1 MSETS
6 IEPCFIEFLT
16 SETSDLL
23 IELTEL
29 SQIDQKLS
37 LATARSL
44 ASVVRVM
51 NCYYSNLIEGHNTKL
66 QDIQDAID
74 GDLRSAATADDG
86 KTRNLQLE
94 AVAHIRVQEAIDKL
108 HSEDRLPEPTSPDFL
123 RWLHKSFYR
132 DATIEMLTIDEDK
145 QIIMTPGEFRVAG
158 QEVVVGR
165 HIPCSGAEV
174 DNSMNYFSQRYA
186 SPGRANQIISA
197 AAAHHRLVYIHPFL
211 DGNGR
216 VARLMSHAI
225 NLKAGIGAS
234 GLWSISR
241 GLARGL
247 MSSDEYKLRLASADT
262 VRQGDLDGRGNLSQ
276 KALTEYVNWFL
287 RVSCDQVKFMSA
299 LFDVGNLSNRLDR
312 YVELKELAP
321 ESKYILSAV
330 LTGGQISRGDAARL
344 TGLKERRA
352 RDVLSAL
359 VRDGIV
365 GSDKPKSP
373 VSLKFSID
381 SSRVLFPRLFEDFP
395 VDQSGHS

>member
-1 MSETS
+1 MSKTS
-6 IEPCFIEFLT
+6 IEPCFIESLT

-37 LATARSL
+37 SATARSL

-108 HSEDRLPEPTSPDFL
+108 HSEDRLPEPTSPDFI
-123 RWLHKSFYR
+123 RWLHKSFYQ
-132 DATIEMLTIDEDK
+132 DATIEMLTIDEGK

-174 DNSMNYFSQRYA
+174 DNSMKYFSQRYA

-197 AAAHHRLVYIHPFL
+197 AAAHHRLVYMHPFL

-247 MSSDEYKLRLASADT
+247 ISSDEYKLRLASADT

-287 RVSCDQVKFMSA
+287 RVSCDQVKFMSG

-359 VRDGIV
+359 VSDGII